1 MPEARYPRGE
11 TALVGYYN
19 SSGDRVFLL
28 TERQNKDGWFF
39 LYEDQPDGTIK
50 KLGRSKS
57 PVELENKYDVSKKM
71 FA

>member
-1 MPEARYPRGE
+1 MTKAKCPKGE
-11 TALVGYYN
+11 TARVGYYN
-19 SSGDRVFLL
+19 RSGDRVFLL
-28 TERQNKDGWFF
+28 TEKQNGDRWFF

-50 KLGRSKS
+50 KLGRAKS